1 MAGLPRSHS
10 IGSVAMI
17 RPMEKYDLKKILKA
31 IEEDKN
37 HQHPDENQ
45 HKDIPQEAI
54 TELMIDNLKRKK
66 RRHD

>member
-1 MAGLPRSHS
+1 
-10 IGSVAMI
+10 MI